1 MPIAPTECGQ
11 SAPKGPTAPKTAPRA
26 TVPLMNADFGVFST
40 GKPPKALMDLHLE
53 RPSEQLAGT
62 PAVDP
67 EGIPL
72 TTESVRMMWEAF
84 QRERRREAAQLSPA
98 QRATERSARPTD
110 RAGGS
115 RRYLPY

>member
-1 MPIAPTECGQ
+1 
-11 SAPKGPTAPKTAPRA
+11 
-26 TVPLMNADFGVFST
+26 
-40 GKPPKALMDLHLE
+40 MDLQLE
-53 RPSEQLAGT
+53 QPS
-62 PAVDP
+62 VDP
-67 EGIPL
+67 EGKPL